1 MKCLIKIL
9 LVLLCLF
16 IIFNISHAV
25 KFNYRYTITIDN
37 TQNSNTL
44 TDYQIRINVNTQS
57 LISSGYMR
65 SNCGDIR
72 FSDVDNFDVTTN
84 FSYWIKQETC
94 NTPNTEIWVK
104 VPNIPANSNKTIY
117 MYFGNSSVSSISNGD
132 NVFIF
137 FDDFDGSSLNTSKW
151 NDYSSPYLSV
161 SGGSV
166 ELWGS
171 GGTRVINSTSSFPTT
186 NMLEF
191 ESEFE
196 ISGTLNNWVYQGFR
210 IYQLIYI
217 YKTTTMNLYC
227 DPTNWVSISYDSS
240 KRTWGIVRVGNT
252 LYLYKDY
259 NLLTSVSCSVSTTSV
274 IEFQLQL
281 GGGSNFIDIF
291 SVRMRKFSL
300 PEPIITVNTTMNCDP
315 SSCSSACGASAACL
329 GKAPNQ
335 AYRCT
340 SPSGCSNTKG
350 EPTII
355 PYNSTYYCASD
366 CSAYD
371 ADALIGVYRC
381 LPYWGVCGGIFGK
394 NCFNLSY
401 TGPRC
406 ASSGDVQYS
415 AYGCNQYCCI
425 DDPNEYILNTT
436 ILRNQ
441 SRAFDESF
449 QRFIQPS
456 DTYGCGNKTTYC
468 VYENRWYENGTT
480 PENWDAICYS
490 NGTSVLMGSVI
501 IDGSSENRYQYINY
515 WVSPDDYEWACS
527 LYGQIRGIPTYW
539 NMPNVRYPYCCGDD
553 EGEYP
558 ITLISNNTNF
568 ESFRIPSFTSCCAQP
583 YSCSYENEQIPNC
596 YPNGTR
602 YPNKDA
608 ICWESTWHEI
618 DDSKIFCDSIS
629 KVWLSGDKFG
639 PGTYYT
645 PSIGYGCCGDDN
657 EYYLSRVCSSG
668 VCVNNTSDIACCN
681 ASNSCVYDS
690 VCYSDGSSF
699 NLGGNIIFCS
709 GGVWSNP
716 DISQSYCTLSGLTWI
731 PFDYSFEFG
740 NEKYCCGDDP
750 LERLRHR
757 ECAFGANC
765 ETNTSDIACCNSTNK
780 CVFDNTCYPSG
791 YCYNGINYCN
801 VTHWIDPDTNLTTC
815 STCNRIWI
823 SNSTTGSCCGDDG
836 INDNF
841 GIITGSNCSYCN
853 NGNYYTDNQL
863 YLYNGTFIGNCNYN
877 SIEYNCSN
885 GYYYNSNNVNCY
897 YSVSCGS
904 NGWRAGNVINF
915 CPRNN
920 SIYYTAMSIW
930 LYNPNTGWYGSL
942 IDNIP
947 AINAQ
952 GIYCYLST

>member
-558 ITLISNNTNF
+558 ITLVSNNTNF

-618 DDSKIFCDSIS
+618 DDAEMYCSAIGGYWN
-629 KVWLSGDKFG
+629 VSGDS
-639 PGTYYT
+639 YYT
-645 PSIGYGCCGDDN
+645 
-657 EYYLSRVCSSG
+657 
-668 VCVNNTSDIACCN
+668 
-681 ASNSCVYDS
+681 
-690 VCYSDGSSF
+690 
-699 NLGGNIIFCS
+699 
-709 GGVWSNP
+709 
-716 DISQSYCTLSGLTWI
+716 
-731 PFDYSFEFG
+731 
-740 NEKYCCGDDP
+740 YCCGDD
-750 LERLRHR
+750 
-757 ECAFGANC
+757 
-765 ETNTSDIACCNSTNK
+765 TNEYNKYRICDPGSGCNNDTSDKACCNSSDK
-780 CVFDNTCYPSG
+780 CV
-791 YCYNGINYCN
+791 YNGVCYESNKVHNLPFGKAYCSN
-801 VTHWIDPDTNLTTC
+801 GRWIEMDNSQAVCEL
-815 STCNRIWI
+815 SGFVWI

-930 LYNPNTGWYGSL
+930 LYNPNTGW
-942 IDNIP
+942 
-947 AINAQ
+947 
-952 GIYCYLST
+952 